1 MTVVAQNVEAQ
12 FKASKKT
19 DLDELNELIDWYEKF
34 KPTAGH
40 CIQVWK
46 TPKEL
51 HKMLGVAPQTNEGKE
66 VFPQELPHRG
76 RMILAIG
83 PRR

>member
-1 MTVVAQNVEAQ
+1 MTVVAQNIEPQ

-19 DLDELNELIDWYEKF
+19 DLDELNELIDWYEKY
-34 KPTAGH
+34 KPEAGK

-51 HKMLGVAPQTNEGKE
+51 HKMLGLTPQTVEGKE
-66 VFPQELPHRG
+66 VIPQELPHRG
-76 RMILAIG
+76 RTILAIG
-83 PRR
+83 PR